1 METRIQIRRDTAAN
15 WDSNNPVLAIGE
27 IGFDITNNQLRV
39 GDGIKTWGQLSLLEA
54 SGSAA
59 TTAYDNSLS
68 GIEAVNMQQAIDEIA
83 RIKGSFFEHEQ
94 QVASN
99 NWIVTH
105 NLGRLPSV
113 TIIDSG
119 ENIVIGDVIY
129 LNDNAV
135 QISFTGAFGGRA
147 YLV

>member
-1 METRIQIRRDTAAN
+1 
-15 WDSNNPVLAIGE
+15 
-27 IGFDITNNQLRV
+27 
-39 GDGIKTWGQLSLLEA
+39 
-54 SGSAA
+54 
-59 TTAYDNSLS
+59 
-68 GIEAVNMQQAIDEIA
+68 MQQAIDEIA